1 MKKERE
7 QELLK
12 QVSAELD
19 RSAAY
24 QAQYL
29 ETLKPAQNMLEVQ
42 GILAGMMADIL
53 EFEIKKGR
61 TKNSEQK
68 KATVL
73 RLMELYESFSSFYE
87 TMRAVRLTNIELMN
101 RNVEVESERDELI
114 EKLKKYEQWEAA

>member
-87 TMRAVRLTNIELMN
+87 TMRSVRLTNIELMN